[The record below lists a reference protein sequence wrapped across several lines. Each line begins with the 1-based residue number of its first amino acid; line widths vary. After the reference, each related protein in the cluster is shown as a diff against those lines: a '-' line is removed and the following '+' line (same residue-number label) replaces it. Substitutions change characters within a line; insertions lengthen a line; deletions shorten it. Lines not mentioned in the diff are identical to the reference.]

1 MEFINE
7 NKTAIAFAAVLMLVV
22 SAAYFYFGAP
32 GAGGMNGAGSTAI
45 YDGMRYRVAYAED
58 GAMKLFAL
66 AKNNQLAA
74 FMPAE
79 GNNLPE
85 ENSIVI
91 GAGEAKM
98 MLDEKLI
105 TGAGSRLKGFFGI
118 NTTVEGILKKTGQ
131 PADMLHFLSAT
142 QFAKIEGNEGVVY
155 SRLTAKKE
163 PKMFFV
169 YDLKD
174 EPPFKLQFA
183 EGKIRDFVSYTD
195 DDGGKVCPLIVG
207 ADEAKMMRD
216 EKLFSSV
223 GDRLEGFFGNTV
235 EVVGILG
242 KTNTSMDMFHFVS
255 PDCAY

>member
-1 MEFINE
+1 MGFIEE
-7 NKTAIAFAAVLMLVV
+7 NKMAIAFAAALMLAV

-32 GAGGMNGAGSTAI
+32 GSAGMGAGSTAI
-45 YDGMRYRVAYAED
+45 YDGMRYKVAYAED

-74 FMPAE
+74 FMPSE
-79 GNNLPE
+79 GNPIPE
-85 ENSIVI
+85 ENSLVI

-118 NTTVEGILKKTGQ
+118 NTAVEGILKKTGQ

-142 QFAKIEGNEGVVY
+142 QFAKIEGREGVVF
-155 SRLTAKKE
+155 SRLTEKKE

-174 EPPFKLQFA
+174 KPPFALPFA
-183 EGKIRDFVSYTD
+183 EGKIRDFASYTD
-195 DDGGKVCPLIVG
+195 DNGGKICPLIVG
-207 ADEAKMMRD
+207 ADEAKMMRE

-223 GDRLEGFFGNTV
+223 GDRLEGFFGNDV
-235 EVVGILG
+235 EITGVLA
-242 KTNTSMDMFHFVS
+242 KTNSSTDMFHFVS